1 MFGFG
6 KNRVWYLLQK
16 WHVKNA
22 KKMVLTTPP
31 SLFLQCIQSSFN
43 MCVMIK
49 TYETAHS
56 HSLPLTRFS
65 HGRCFLRGL
74 YPILE
79 GDDFFVHLGPKN
91 LGQLRMRWDSK
102 TISKF
107 EVYQIG
113 YVYICLHTPLYTS
126 IWDSVYHDPQ
136 SRLVN
141 GMVNTAMALL
151 RIF

>member
-1 MFGFG
+1 
-6 KNRVWYLLQK
+6 
-16 WHVKNA
+16 
-22 KKMVLTTPP
+22 MVLTTPP
-31 SLFLQCIQSSFN
+31 LPFTFNAFNHIQSSFN

-65 HGRCFLRGL
+65 HGQCFLRGL

-79 GDDFFVHLGPKN
+79 GDEFFVHLGPKN
-91 LGQLRMRWDSK
+91 LGQLRMRLDSK
-102 TISKF
+102 TISKSPSLRF
-107 EVYQIG
+107 IKIE

-126 IWDSVYHDPQ
+126 IWDYVYHDPL
-136 SRLVN
+136 SWLVN

-151 RIF
+151 RI